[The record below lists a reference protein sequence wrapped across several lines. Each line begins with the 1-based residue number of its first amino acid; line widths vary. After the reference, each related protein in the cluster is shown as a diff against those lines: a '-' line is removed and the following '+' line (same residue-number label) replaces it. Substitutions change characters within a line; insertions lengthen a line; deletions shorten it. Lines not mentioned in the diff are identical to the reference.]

1 MPGISIHVVDVS
13 RGLVAQGMRDEVHA
27 AGGARRLL
35 AAGSI
40 NDKGILDE
48 AALAATFAAGTYEA
62 LFHVAAYYRTA
73 GVTLPA
79 VPFLDVVTMR
89 VRSFASTTM
98 AECQL
103 TTLLLTVLG
112 PWLKNGPWAIATC
125 RVLHCIPK
133 RVNCGHTNTGRRV
146 GMRST

>member
-13 RGLVAQGMRDEVHA
+13 RGLVAQGMRVEVHA

-62 LFHVAAYYRTA
+62 LFHVAIVKKR
-73 GVTLPA
+73 LN
-79 VPFLDVVTMR
+79 LDV
-89 VRSFASTTM
+89 S
-98 AECQL
+98 L
-103 TTLLLTVLG
+103 YTLLQIFSLTLFEKM
-112 PWLKNGPWAIATC
+112 PI
-125 RVLHCIPK
+125 
-133 RVNCGHTNTGRRV
+133 
-146 GMRST
+146 